1 MRRFSRLF
9 DKNYKKLT
17 RIFENRNRKTSK
29 QEQIFSKIAAEK
41 WIIISSNFK
50 NQDVN
55 LNKLTSLLEDTD
67 GKPRK
72 IDVASRRHGWKNRKK
87 LTQHLRNDNEKAQA
101 LTLNRDNKSGEPRK
115 DAGDIVAG
123 NQRVDEK
130 IRKSVA
136 AFRKGR

>member
-29 QEQIFSKIAAEK
+29 QKQIFSKIAAEK
-41 WIIISSNFK
+41 WIIITSNFK

-67 GKPRK
+67 GKTGK
-72 IDVASRRHGWKNRKK
+72 IDIASRRNGWKTKK
-87 LTQHLRNDNEKAQA
+87 N
-101 LTLNRDNKSGEPRK
+101 
-115 DAGDIVAG
+115 
-123 NQRVDEK
+123 
-130 IRKSVA
+130 
-136 AFRKGR
+136 

>member
-55 LNKLTSLLEDTD
+55 LNKLTSLLEDKD

-87 LTQHLRNDNEKAQA
+87 LTQHLRNDNEKAQE

-115 DAGDIVAG
+115 KCRLTLKTRMKYSE
-123 NQRVDEK
+123 NCQ
-130 IRKSVA
+130 
-136 AFRKGR
+136 FP

>member
-9 DKNYKKLT
+9 DKNYKKPT

-72 IDVASRRHGWKNRKK
+72 LSTHS
-87 LTQHLRNDNEKAQA
+87 E
-101 LTLNRDNKSGEPRK
+101 NK
-115 DAGDIVAG
+115 
-123 NQRVDEK
+123 DEK